1 VTYSLTIICLQ
12 VIPPIVFV
20 LFMTTIEFPHQAPKG
35 YSYEFEQ
42 FKRNT
47 VAIWIRNSAT
57 FDYNLG
63 KSVRSIWGFYD
74 TKKRVYSAPINSSTV
89 GNVVSIEQTSPYSA
103 MIPKQ
108 TPLESAFV

>member
-1 VTYSLTIICLQ
+1 
-12 VIPPIVFV
+12 
-20 LFMTTIEFPHQAPKG
+20 MTTIEFPHQAPKG

-89 GNVVSIEQTSPYSA
+89 GNVVSLEDTTPYSA